1 METLRLLNNSHGC
14 LLTFSKTVTV
24 NKVVLYVGSCL
35 SFRRCLWGDLALAW
49 NDLFA
54 IIQGTSL
61 SSINDSVSWKLDRG
75 KFSVK
80 SMHNSLQTRQPK
92 KVYKQL
98 WKLKLP
104 GKIKIFLW
112 LVLWGRILTKDNLVN
127 KGWIGDHHCMFCAG
141 DETIGH
147 LFFRCPLAIFVW
159 GVLQVAFDTGD
170 APRSMDQVGEW
181 MGRFRGVD
189 LAAAKIFL
197 SDVVWTLWKTRNRAY
212 FDHIIPADPVGVIF
226 QVCHWLDFWCDL
238 QKPKVRRGL
247 QAGAKLMRKVACKVF
262 NRSKGW
268 APAGRR
274 ITA

>member
-104 GKIKIFLW
+104 G
-112 LVLWGRILTKDNLVN
+112 
-127 KGWIGDHHCMFCAG
+127 

-197 SDVVWTLWKTRNRAY
+197 SAVVWTLWKTRNRVY